1 MKPEKIVALV
11 PMRHHSVRVPG
22 KNYRPLAGKPLY
34 QHILDTLLA
43 VRRSARWW
51 WIPTAR

>member
-1 MKPEKIVALV
+1 MKIEKIVALV
-11 PMRHHSVRVPG
+11 PMRHHSQRVPG
-22 KNYRPLAGKPLY
+22 KNYRMLAGKPLY

-43 VRRSARWW
+43 RRSPRLR